1 MGVQSELLKT
11 AAGISAAVG
20 AIAGGDDEMKEAE
33 KEAGSLAIRG
43 SKPKTAPEAQKQ
55 PKKQRLS
62 KVDEVNRASNSS
74 RDALVAAQLQKTE
87 RRRASAERM
96 NLVNSLRQM
105 KKRELAKRE
114 EIK

>member
-20 AIAGGDDEMKEAE
+20 AIAGGDEEMEKAE

-43 SKPKTAPEAQKQ
+43 SKPKSSPEAQKQ
-55 PKKQRLS
+55 PKKQKLS
-62 KVDEVNRASNSS
+62 KVDEVKKASSS
-74 RDALVAAQLQKTE
+74 SQDALVAAQLQKTE
-87 RRRASAERM
+87 R
-96 NLVNSLRQM
+96 
-105 KKRELAKRE
+105 KRKGNFEAVKQRIDAAKKRE